1 MNLND
6 HINKA
11 LKGIVY
17 TKIYILLSFTKA
29 DDKRGNFLSNFA
41 SHLFFEQC
49 DLGTFRLR
57 MGNKFLSGLAVGP
70 VSYLVAH

>member
-17 TKIYILLSFTKA
+17 TKINILLSFTKA
-29 DDKRGNFLSNFA
+29 DDKQGNFLSNFA
-41 SHLFFEQC
+41 SHF
-49 DLGTFRLR
+49 
-57 MGNKFLSGLAVGP
+57 FLSNVTWAL
-70 VSYLVAH
+70 SD